1 MKNQKGFFEY
11 LKRRPGDSE
20 SIPAILRNVQH
31 FLKNVSLTGENQEKK
46 ESLKAYLQ
54 KHVAGKPEAFLKIVS
69 IVRYMSFAGEKDL
82 LAYILTLV
90 GTGGVLES
98 IRRSAAESAG
108 EEAAKKI
115 FENIVPL
122 PTGTPYEHY
131 PPLVERLMSQ
141 LMCQVNEET
150 AGQIMAG
157 NHHGIP
163 DESKWPER
171 ERFVAMGRDIDAYLK
186 DYHAR
191 KGDELEMCR
200 REDRLWYETV
210 ITSEVVAFVR
220 DNPEVLGGVRK
231 GKEIFVTKF
240 PFDASAYLKETDPLL
255 KRFYACHCGF
265 VRSSIVEAS
274 ASVPVL
280 WCMCSGGFN
289 KHLFDVIFEKQTK
302 VRVLE
307 SVLKGDSRCHFAIT
321 IP

>member
-220 DNPEVLGGVRK
+220 IIRK
-231 GKEIFVTKF
+231 F
-240 PFDASAYLKETDPLL
+240 
-255 KRFYACHCGF
+255 
-265 VRSSIVEAS
+265 
-274 ASVPVL
+274 
-280 WCMCSGGFN
+280 
-289 KHLFDVIFEKQTK
+289 
-302 VRVLE
+302 
-307 SVLKGDSRCHFAIT
+307 
-321 IP
+321 